1 MFADDLT
8 ESLLV
13 QMIHTM
19 GENGVDVS
27 TKSFIKDISFV
38 VEAVKGSVYRDMG
51 LFDPMNGIMET
62 LTEVT
67 VDDED
72 TAQGKVNLELIEK
85 MSIKNDEEEESPEPA

>member
-1 MFADDLT
+1 
-8 ESLLV
+8 
-13 QMIHTM
+13 
-19 GENGVDVS
+19 
-27 TKSFIKDISFV
+27 
-38 VEAVKGSVYRDMG
+38 
-51 LFDPMNGIMET
+51 LFHPMNGIMET